1 MAGFDLEAAMNGLA
15 ALIDTIPA
23 IESVQIGA
31 PESLSNRI
39 QAWVTLGDPGVI
51 EMERAGGVY
60 RMPFT
65 LVAWM
70 GYVVEGAE
78 SAAEAQLGDYVTDL
92 TRRLMQNRKNAVD
105 GVAVNLNGSVDM
117 LGLPHAAAGSADYTM
132 MAGSETRTYPLG
144 VEVVQRENI
153 N

>member
-1 MAGFDLEAAMNGLA
+1 MVAFDLEAAMLGLV
-15 ALIDTIPA
+15 ALVDTIPA
-23 IESVQIGA
+23 LERVQIGA

-39 QAWVTLGDPGVI
+39 EAWVTLGDPGII

-60 RMPFT
+60 RLPIT
-65 LVAWM
+65 LIVWM

-105 GVAVNLNGSVDM
+105 GVTVNLNGSVDM
-117 LGLPHAAAGSADYTM
+117 LGLPHAAAGASDYTM

-144 VEVVQRENI
+144 VEVVQRETI
-153 N
+153 